1 MSFNNN
7 IIADKKTASLP
18 GLLFAIVG
26 CSCWGFSGLFAK
38 LLFEDKGIPAMWLV
52 TVRLITAGLLLL
64 VMTFIKNRDSFY
76 GPWSGRKE
84 IRDLL
89 IFALF
94 GMMPSQ
100 ACYFLAIQ
108 YSNPAA
114 ATVLQY
120 VSPVLIMV
128 FFFARQHRFPQ
139 VHEILILIT
148 VMAGVFLM
156 STHGRLSSLAISP
169 AALFW
174 GLAAAFAVAVYT
186 LQPAKLIRK
195 YGTMSVVG
203 WGMLLGGIFLL
214 PFTRIWIVPGIW
226 DRHTV
231 LLTGLVVII
240 GTVLAFACYLQG
252 VKLLGPVEGS
262 MIAGLEPVV
271 SMLVTVLF
279 LHVSLTGMDL
289 IGMLLVIG
297 GVTAVAICRSR
308 QS

>member
-1 MSFNNN
+1 MSSNNN
-7 IIADKKTASLP
+7 KPSDKKPASLP
-18 GLLFAIVG
+18 GLLFAITG

-38 LLFEDKGIPAMWLV
+38 FLFEDKAIPAMWLV
-52 TVRLITAGLLLL
+52 TVRLILAGLILLA
-64 VMTFIKNRDSFY
+64 MTFVKDRAGFY
-76 GPWSGRKE
+76 GPWSCRKDVLE
-84 IRDLL
+84 VL

-120 VSPVLIMV
+120 ISPVLIMV

-139 VHEILILIT
+139 VHELLILIT
-148 VMAGVFLM
+148 VMSGVFLM
-156 STHGRLSSLAISP
+156 STHGRLSSLAIRP

-186 LQPAKLIRK
+186 LQPARLIMK

-214 PFTRIWIVPGIW
+214 PFTRIWMVPGIW
-226 DRHTV
+226 DRETV
-231 LLTGLVVII
+231 LLTVLVVVV
-240 GTVLAFACYLQG
+240 GTVLAFSCYLQG
-252 VKLLGPVEGS
+252 VKMLGPVEGS
-262 MIAGLEPVV
+262 MIAGLEPAV

-279 LHVSLTGMDL
+279 LHVSFTGMDL
-289 IGMLLVIG
+289 MGMLLVIG
-297 GVTAVAICRSR
+297 GVTAVAIFRGRS
-308 QS
+308 

>member
-1 MSFNNN
+1 MSSYSNET
-7 IIADKKTASLP
+7 ADRKPASLP
-18 GLLFAIVG
+18 GLLFAITG

-38 LLFEDKGIPAMWLV
+38 LLFEDKSIPAMWLV
-52 TVRLITAGLLLL
+52 TVRLITAGLILLAI
-64 VMTFIKNRDSFY
+64 TFIKNRPGFY
-76 GPWSGRKE
+76 GPWSSRKD

-100 ACYFLAIQ
+100 TCYFLAIH

-139 VHEILILIT
+139 IHEILILIT
-148 VMAGVFLM
+148 VMTGVFLM

-174 GLAAAFAVAVYT
+174 GLTAAFAVAIYT
-186 LQPAKLIRK
+186 LQPARLVRE
-195 YGTMSVVG
+195 YGTMAVVG
-203 WGMLLGGIFLL
+203 WGMLLGGILLL

-226 DRHTV
+226 DRETI
-231 LLTGLVVII
+231 LLTGLVVVV
-240 GTVLAFACYLQG
+240 GTVLAFSCYLQG
-252 VKLLGPVEGS
+252 VKMLGPVEGS
-262 MIAGLEPVV
+262 MVAGLEPVV

-279 LHVSLTGMDL
+279 LHVAFTGMDL
-289 IGMLLVIG
+289 LGMLLVIG
-297 GVTAVAICRSR
+297 GVTAVAFFRGR
-308 QS
+308 